1 MKQKEIKVLCH
12 LADIHIRTYRYH
24 KEYKEVFVRL
34 IESLTNTFSSYAYD
48 EARIVIAGDLFHQK
62 ITVSNEQTILA
73 SWFLKELSKIAPVIL
88 IAGNH
93 DLLENNKSRLDSIS
107 PIIELLD
114 EPKISYLKESKCYVD
129 SNIVWCNYSIFEEN
143 KRPDIEGYKAT
154 GWVEGMKFI
163 GLFHAP
169 VIGAKTDIGF
179 EFETGETPE
188 HFEGCDFALL
198 GDIHK
203 FQEIEYKGVKAVYP
217 GSLVQQDFGESIHN
231 HGYLLWDVK
240 THEYKMH
247 EVENDY
253 LNLTFKISSIDDL
266 ENNNEKLIN
275 G

>member
-1 MKQKEIKVLCH
+1 MSKEIKVVAH

-34 IESLTNTFSSYAYD
+34 IESLTYTLSNYAHD

-73 SWFLKELSKIAPVIL
+73 SWFLKELANIAPVIL

-107 PIIELLD
+107 PIIELLG
-114 EPKISYLKESKCYVD
+114 EPKINYLMESKCYED
-129 SNIVWCNYSIFEEN
+129 NNIVWCNYSIFEEN
-143 KRPDIEGYKAT
+143 KRPDIEEARKKYT
-154 GWVEGMKFI
+154 NHKFV

-179 EFETGETPE
+179 EFETGESPE

-203 FQEIEYKGVKAVYP
+203 FQEINVSGVKAVYP
-217 GSLVQQDFGESIHN
+217 GSLIQQDFGESIHN
-231 HGYLLWDVK
+231 HGYLLW
-240 THEYKMH
+240 
-247 EVENDY
+247 EVESGGYQMYEVDNDY

-266 ENNNEKLIN
+266 ENDKEILVN